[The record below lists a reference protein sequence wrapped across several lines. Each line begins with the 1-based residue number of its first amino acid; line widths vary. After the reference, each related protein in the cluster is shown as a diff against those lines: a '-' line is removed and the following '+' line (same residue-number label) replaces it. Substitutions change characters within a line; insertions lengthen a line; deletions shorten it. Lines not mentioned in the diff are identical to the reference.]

1 MELPAKEI
9 NVAVFFV
16 DREGR
21 VIGNN
26 IIANKPKTEKIE
38 IKPKASAELIVNI
51 STGMQRIRYGL
62 ALAVI
67 ILFTFGLLYV
77 QGKRKKS

>member
-16 DREGR
+16 DSDGR

-67 ILFTFGLLYV
+67 GLLTFGLLFV
-77 QGKRKKS
+77 KAKRKKS